1 MPAVK
6 ASGKPE
12 WSGPEGSRG
21 SGGQSVTWSALEAI
35 VGTAVGFVVSL
46 VLTFTVLPMF
56 GYPVTAPDAWGITA
70 VYTVASVLRSYIVR
84 RAFNAR
90 KA

>member
-1 MPAVK
+1 MPAVE

-12 WSGPEGSRG
+12 SSGPEGSRG
-21 SGGQSVTWSALEAI
+21 SGGQSITWSALEAVI
-35 VGTAVGFVVSL
+35 GTAIGFAVSL
-46 VLTFTVLPMF
+46 ALTFTVLPMF

-70 VYTVASVLRSYIVR
+70 VYTAASLLRSYIVR

>member
-1 MPAVK
+1 MPAVE

-21 SGGQSVTWSALEAI
+21 SGGQSATWSALEAI
-35 VGTAVGFVVSL
+35 IGTAIGFVVSL
-46 VLTFTVLPMF
+46 ALTFTVLPMF

-70 VYTVASVLRSYIVR
+70 VYTAASLLRSYIVR